1 MQGFGE
7 LDEIYRDTIL
17 DHYRKPRNTDAL
29 ENPEA
34 DVRVNNPFCG
44 DEIHLQLSTDGD
56 VLSGVRVSGRG
67 CAISQSSGS
76 LMREAVVGK
85 SIADVHELSGL
96 FRRLMTGDGL
106 SEEGEE
112 RLADLLALEGVKRY
126 PVRIKCA
133 LLSWSGLSEALCVL
147 EGVRTTS
154 AADSDVA
161 TDTNDPL

>member
-17 DHYRKPRNTDAL
+17 DHYRKPRNTAAL

-34 DVRVNNPFCG
+34 DVQVNNPFCG
-44 DEIHLQLSTDGD
+44 DEIHLQLSTNGD

-76 LMREAVVGK
+76 LMSESVVGK
-85 SIADVHELSGL
+85 SIADVHELSRL
-96 FRRLMTGDGL
+96 FRGLMTGDAL

-112 RLADLLALEGVKRY
+112 RLADLLAFEGVRRY

-133 LLSWSGLSEALCVL
+133 LLSWSGLSEALRAL
-147 EGVRTTS
+147 KGEGPTPTS
-154 AADSDVA
+154 DSGVV
-161 TDTNDPL
+161 TDTNDL